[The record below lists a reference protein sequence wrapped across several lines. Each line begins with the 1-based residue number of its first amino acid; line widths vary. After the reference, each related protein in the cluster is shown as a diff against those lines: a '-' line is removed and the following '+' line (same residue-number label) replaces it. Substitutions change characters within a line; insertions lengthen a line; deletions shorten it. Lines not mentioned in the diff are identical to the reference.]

1 MRPTIIRT
9 NMTILQAHNI
19 AYGLST
25 QLRHQFAEQL
35 AAIHPDANIC
45 YHSHYS
51 KFTVS
56 VYNSTNIPT
65 SLLYSTDF
73 VDLFSHFEYSDAIEQ
88 LAFDITFYILEE
100 QPCNVIE
107 PLKTKTQTATEDN

>member
-1 MRPTIIRT
+1 
-9 NMTILQAHNI
+9 MTILQAHNI
-19 AYGLST
+19 ANTLST

-35 AAIHPDANIC
+35 AAIHPNANIC
-45 YHSHYS
+45 YHSQYS

-56 VYNSTNIPT
+56 IYNLAEVPT

-73 VDLFSHFEYSDAIEQ
+73 VDVFSHFEYTDAIEQ

-100 QPCNVIE
+100 QSCNATGL
-107 PLKTKTQTATEDN
+107 LKTKTQMATEDN

>member
-1 MRPTIIRT
+1 
-9 NMTILQAHNI
+9 MTILQAHNI
-19 AYGLST
+19 ANNLST
-25 QLRHQFAEQL
+25 QLDTQFAEQL
-35 AAIHPDANIC
+35 AAIHPNANIC

-56 VYNSTNIPT
+56 IFNLTEAPT

-73 VDLFSHFEYSDAIEQ
+73 VDVFSHFEYSDAIEQ

-100 QPCNVIE
+100 QPCNVTE
-107 PLKTKTQTATEDN
+107 LLKTKTQMATEDN